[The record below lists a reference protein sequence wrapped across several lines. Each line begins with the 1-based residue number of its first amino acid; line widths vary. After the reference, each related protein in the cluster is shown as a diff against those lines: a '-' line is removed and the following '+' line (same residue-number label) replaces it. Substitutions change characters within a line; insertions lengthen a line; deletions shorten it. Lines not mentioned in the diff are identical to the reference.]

1 MLIPR
6 NITFDE
12 LKAMH
17 QDAADRVETALSAL
31 YDGMD
36 RLCGIDW
43 RASLRD
49 RDTRS
54 KISVWALNVMEWS
67 VELDMA
73 QRDLDRINKK
83 RLKMVGGKQ

>member
-1 MLIPR
+1 MLISR
-6 NITFDE
+6 SITFDE
-12 LKAMH
+12 LKILH
-17 QDAADRVETALSAL
+17 QKAVDRVETALSDL

-36 RLCGIDW
+36 HLCGIDW

-54 KISVWALNVMEWS
+54 EISVWALNVMEWS

-73 QRDLDRINKK
+73 QRDLNRINKK